1 MNIKASRKIF
11 LLFAVFFILGVPF
24 IFGDYLVFVISIIC
38 AYIIV
43 AFGMNILSGY
53 TGLISLGHQAFF
65 GIGAYTAAILGN
77 HFQGFPCIVALFLGG
92 FLSGV
97 IGFFLGFAALRT
109 SGVYLA
115 IATIAFGMIT
125 GEIFNEWSSLTGGS
139 TGLVVLPPALGP
151 LKFESSTA
159 LYYLILGVTAV
170 MFYFAVNLIASNTGR
185 AFIAIRESE
194 ISAQSY
200 GISLVKT
207 KTVSFAVSAFY
218 VGVAGGLYAY
228 LIKYVAPI
236 DFTIL
241 VGLEFVVIIVVGGLA
256 TISGSIIGAIILFSL
271 PQLFAGLAGWQ
282 EFVTGGVLLIVILFL
297 PDGLS
302 GGIRRFAGWFLDL
315 INSRGSGRNKL
326 R

>member
-1 MNIKASRKIF
+1 MNLKSLTIILLIF
-11 LLFAVFFILGVPF
+11 VALFLLGVPL
-24 IFGDYLVFVISIIC
+24 IFGDYLVFVVSIIC

-43 AFGMNILSGY
+43 AFGMNILCGY

-65 GIGAYTAAILGN
+65 GIGAYTVAILGSKIP
-77 HFQGFPCIVALFLGG
+77 GFPFVVALFLGG
-92 FLSGV
+92 SISGL
-97 IGFFLGFAALRT
+97 IGFLLGFTALRT

-125 GEIFNEWSSLTGGS
+125 GEVFNEWASLTGGAN
-139 TGLVVLPPALGP
+139 GLVVLPPALGP
-151 LKFESSTA
+151 FQFESSTA

-170 MFYFAVNLIASNTGR
+170 MSYFAINLVGSNTGR
-185 AFIAIRESE
+185 AFIAVRESE

-207 KTVSFAVSAFY
+207 KTVSFAISACY
-218 VGVAGGLYAY
+218 VGIAGGIYAY
-228 LIKYVAPI
+228 LIKYIAPI

-271 PQLFAGLAGWQ
+271 PQIFASLAGWQ
-282 EFVTGGVLLIVILFL
+282 ELVTGGVLLVVILFL
-297 PDGLS
+297 PEGLV
-302 GGIRRFAGWFLDL
+302 GGLYRLTNHLRRKFL
-315 INSRGSGRNKL
+315 
-326 R
+326 

>member
-1 MNIKASRKIF
+1 MNLKSLTII
-11 LLFAVFFILGVPF
+11 LLIVVALFFLGVPL

-43 AFGMNILSGY
+43 AFGMNILCGY

-65 GIGAYTAAILGN
+65 GIGAYTVAILGSKIP
-77 HFQGFPCIVALFLGG
+77 GFPFVVALFLGG
-92 FLSGV
+92 SISGL
-97 IGFFLGFAALRT
+97 IGFLLGFTALRT

-125 GEIFNEWSSLTGGS
+125 GEVFNEWASLTGGAN
-139 TGLVVLPPALGP
+139 GLVVLPPALGP
-151 LKFESSTA
+151 LQFESSTA

-170 MFYFAVNLIASNTGR
+170 MSYFAINLVGSNTGR
-185 AFIAIRESE
+185 AFIAVRESE

-207 KTVSFAVSAFY
+207 KTISFAISACY
-218 VGVAGGLYAY
+218 VGIAGGIYAY
-228 LIKYVAPI
+228 LIKYIAPI

-271 PQLFAGLAGWQ
+271 PQIFASLADWQ
-282 EFVTGGVLLIVILFL
+282 ELVTGGVLLVVILFL
-297 PDGLS
+297 PEGLV
-302 GGIRRFAGWFLDL
+302 GGLHRLTNHLRRKFL
-315 INSRGSGRNKL
+315 
-326 R
+326 

>member
-1 MNIKASRKIF
+1 MNLKSLTIILLIF
-11 LLFAVFFILGVPF
+11 VTLFLLGVPL
-24 IFGDYLVFVISIIC
+24 IFGDYLVFVFSIIC

-43 AFGMNILSGY
+43 AFGMNILCGY

-65 GIGAYTAAILGN
+65 GIGAYTVAILGSKIP
-77 HFQGFPCIVALFLGG
+77 GFPFVVALFLGG
-92 FLSGV
+92 SISGL
-97 IGFFLGFAALRT
+97 IGFFLGFTALRT

-125 GEIFNEWSSLTGGS
+125 GEVFNEWASLTGGAN
-139 TGLVVLPPALGP
+139 GLVVLPPALGS
-151 LKFESSTA
+151 LQFESSTA

-170 MFYFAVNLIASNTGR
+170 MSYFAINLVGSNTGR
-185 AFIAIRESE
+185 AFIAVRESE

-207 KTVSFAVSAFY
+207 KTVSFAISACY
-218 VGVAGGLYAY
+218 VGIAGGIYAY
-228 LIKYVAPI
+228 LIKYIAPI

-271 PQLFAGLAGWQ
+271 PQIFASLAGWQ
-282 EFVTGGVLLIVILFL
+282 ELVTGGVLLVVILFL
-297 PDGLS
+297 PEGLV
-302 GGIRRFAGWFLDL
+302 GGLYRLTNHLRRKFL
-315 INSRGSGRNKL
+315 
-326 R
+326 

>member
-1 MNIKASRKIF
+1 MNLKSLTIILLIF
-11 LLFAVFFILGVPF
+11 VALFLLGVPL
-24 IFGDYLVFVISIIC
+24 IFGDYLVFVFSIIC

-43 AFGMNILSGY
+43 AFGMNILCGY

-65 GIGAYTAAILGN
+65 GIGAYTVAILGSKIP
-77 HFQGFPCIVALFLGG
+77 GFPFVVALFLGG
-92 FLSGV
+92 SISGL
-97 IGFFLGFAALRT
+97 IGFFLGFTALRT

-125 GEIFNEWSSLTGGS
+125 GEVFNEWASLTGGAN
-139 TGLVVLPPALGP
+139 GLVVLPPALGS
-151 LKFESSTA
+151 LQFESSTA

-170 MFYFAVNLIASNTGR
+170 MSYFAINLVGSNTGR
-185 AFIAIRESE
+185 AFIAVRESE

-207 KTVSFAVSAFY
+207 KTVSFAISACY
-218 VGVAGGLYAY
+218 VGIAGGIYAY
-228 LIKYVAPI
+228 LIKYIAPI

-271 PQLFAGLAGWQ
+271 PQIFASLAGWQ
-282 EFVTGGVLLIVILFL
+282 ELVTGGVLLVVILFL
-297 PDGLS
+297 PEGLV
-302 GGIRRFAGWFLDL
+302 GGLYRLTNHLRRKFL
-315 INSRGSGRNKL
+315 
-326 R
+326 

>member
-1 MNIKASRKIF
+1 MNLKSLTIILLIF
-11 LLFAVFFILGVPF
+11 VALFLLGVPL

-43 AFGMNILSGY
+43 AFGMNILCGY

-65 GIGAYTAAILGN
+65 GIGAYTVAILGSKIP
-77 HFQGFPCIVALFLGG
+77 GFPFVVALFLGG
-92 FLSGV
+92 SISGL
-97 IGFFLGFAALRT
+97 IGFFLGFTALRT

-125 GEIFNEWSSLTGGS
+125 GEVFNEWASLTGGAN
-139 TGLVVLPPALGP
+139 GLVVLPPALGS
-151 LKFESSTA
+151 LQFESSTA

-170 MFYFAVNLIASNTGR
+170 MSYFAINLVGSNTGR
-185 AFIAIRESE
+185 AFIAVRESE

-207 KTVSFAVSAFY
+207 KTISFAISACY
-218 VGVAGGLYAY
+218 VGIAGGIYAY
-228 LIKYVAPI
+228 LIKYIAPI

-271 PQLFAGLAGWQ
+271 PQIFASLAGWQ
-282 EFVTGGVLLIVILFL
+282 ELVTGGVLLVIILFL
-297 PDGLS
+297 PEGLV
-302 GGIRRFAGWFLDL
+302 GGLYRLTNHLRRKFL
-315 INSRGSGRNKL
+315 
-326 R
+326 

>member
-1 MNIKASRKIF
+1 MNLKSLTII
-11 LLFAVFFILGVPF
+11 LLIVVALFFLGVPL

-43 AFGMNILSGY
+43 AFGMNILCGY

-65 GIGAYTAAILGN
+65 GIGAYTVAILGSKIP
-77 HFQGFPCIVALFLGG
+77 GFPFVVALFLGG
-92 FLSGV
+92 SISGL
-97 IGFFLGFAALRT
+97 IGFFLGFTALRT

-125 GEIFNEWSSLTGGS
+125 GEVFNEWASLTGGAN
-139 TGLVVLPPALGP
+139 GLVVLPPALGS
-151 LKFESSTA
+151 LQFESSTA

-170 MFYFAVNLIASNTGR
+170 MSYFAINLVGSNTGR
-185 AFIAIRESE
+185 AFIAVRESE

-207 KTVSFAVSAFY
+207 KTVSFAISACY
-218 VGVAGGLYAY
+218 VGIAGGIYAY
-228 LIKYVAPI
+228 LIKYIAPI

-271 PQLFAGLAGWQ
+271 PQIFASLADWQ
-282 EFVTGGVLLIVILFL
+282 ELVTGGVLLVVILFL
-297 PDGLS
+297 PEGLV
-302 GGIRRFAGWFLDL
+302 GGLYRLTNHLRRKFL
-315 INSRGSGRNKL
+315 
-326 R
+326 

>member
-1 MNIKASRKIF
+1 MNLKSLTIILLIF
-11 LLFAVFFILGVPF
+11 VTLFLLGVPL
-24 IFGDYLVFVISIIC
+24 IFGDYLVFVFSIIC

-43 AFGMNILSGY
+43 AFGMNILCGY

-65 GIGAYTAAILGN
+65 GIGAYTVAILGSKIP
-77 HFQGFPCIVALFLGG
+77 GFPFVVALFLGG
-92 FLSGV
+92 SISGL
-97 IGFFLGFAALRT
+97 IGFLLGFTALRT

-125 GEIFNEWSSLTGGS
+125 GEVFNEWASLTGGAN
-139 TGLVVLPPALGP
+139 GLVVLPPALGS
-151 LKFESSTA
+151 LQFESSTA

-170 MFYFAVNLIASNTGR
+170 MSYFAINLVGSNTGR
-185 AFIAIRESE
+185 AFIAVRESE

-207 KTVSFAVSAFY
+207 KTVSFAISACY
-218 VGVAGGLYAY
+218 VGIAGGIYAY
-228 LIKYVAPI
+228 LIKYIAPI

-271 PQLFAGLAGWQ
+271 PQIFASLAGWQ
-282 EFVTGGVLLIVILFL
+282 ELVTGGVLLVVILFL
-297 PDGLS
+297 PEGLV
-302 GGIRRFAGWFLDL
+302 GGLYRLTNHLRRKFL
-315 INSRGSGRNKL
+315 
-326 R
+326 

>member
-1 MNIKASRKIF
+1 MNLKSLTIILLIF
-11 LLFAVFFILGVPF
+11 VTLFLLGVPL
-24 IFGDYLVFVISIIC
+24 IFGDYLVFVFSIIC

-43 AFGMNILSGY
+43 AFGMNILCGY

-65 GIGAYTAAILGN
+65 GIGAYTVAILGSKIP
-77 HFQGFPCIVALFLGG
+77 GFPFVVALFLGG
-92 FLSGV
+92 SISGL
-97 IGFFLGFAALRT
+97 IGFFLGFTALRT

-125 GEIFNEWSSLTGGS
+125 GEVFNEWASLTGGAN
-139 TGLVVLPPALGP
+139 GLVVLPPALGS
-151 LKFESSTA
+151 LQFESSTA

-170 MFYFAVNLIASNTGR
+170 MSYFAINLVGSNTGR
-185 AFIAIRESE
+185 AFIAVRESE

-207 KTVSFAVSAFY
+207 KTVSFAISACY
-218 VGVAGGLYAY
+218 VGIAGGIYAY
-228 LIKYVAPI
+228 LIKYIAPI

-271 PQLFAGLAGWQ
+271 PQIFASLAGWQ
-282 EFVTGGVLLIVILFL
+282 ELVTGGVLLVIILFL
-297 PDGLS
+297 PEGLV
-302 GGIRRFAGWFLDL
+302 GGLYRLTNHLRRKFL
-315 INSRGSGRNKL
+315 
-326 R
+326 

>member
-1 MNIKASRKIF
+1 MNINTARKMFPIF
-11 LLFAVFFILGVPF
+11 AALLLLGVPF
-24 IFGDYLVFVISIIC
+24 IFGEYLIFVISVIC

-43 AFGMNILSGY
+43 AFGMNILCGY

-65 GIGAYTAAILGN
+65 GIGAYTAAILGTQI
-77 HFQGFPCIVALFLGG
+77 QGFPCIVALFLGG
-92 FLSGV
+92 LISGV

-125 GEIFNEWSSLTGGS
+125 GEVFHEWASLTGGS
-139 TGLVVLPPALGP
+139 NGIAVLPPVLGP

-159 LYYLILGVTAV
+159 LYYLILGVTAA
-170 MFYFAVNLIASNTGR
+170 MSYFAVNLIASNTGR
-185 AFIAIRESE
+185 AFIAVRESE

-200 GISLVKT
+200 GISLVRT

-218 VGVAGGLYAY
+218 VGVAGGIYAY

-236 DFTIL
+236 DFTLL

-271 PQLFAGLAGWQ
+271 PQIFAGLADWQ
-282 EFVTGGVLLIVILFL
+282 ELVTGGVLLIVILFL
-297 PDGLS
+297 PEGLS
-302 GGIRRFAGWFLDL
+302 GGLYRFTDWCRRLIR
-315 INSRGSGRNKL
+315 SKKSGKNTI
-326 R
+326 

>member
-1 MNIKASRKIF
+1 MNLKSLTIILLIF
-11 LLFAVFFILGVPF
+11 VALFLLGVPL
-24 IFGDYLVFVISIIC
+24 IFGDYLVFVVSIIC

-43 AFGMNILSGY
+43 AFGMNILCGY

-65 GIGAYTAAILGN
+65 GIGAYTVAILGSKIP
-77 HFQGFPCIVALFLGG
+77 GFPFVVALFLGG
-92 FLSGV
+92 SISGL
-97 IGFFLGFAALRT
+97 IGFFLGFTALRT

-125 GEIFNEWSSLTGGS
+125 GEVFNEWASLTGGAN
-139 TGLVVLPPALGP
+139 GLVVLPPALGS
-151 LKFESSTA
+151 LQFESSTA

-170 MFYFAVNLIASNTGR
+170 MSYFAINLVGSNTGR
-185 AFIAIRESE
+185 AFIAVRESE

-207 KTVSFAVSAFY
+207 KTVSFAISACY
-218 VGVAGGLYAY
+218 VGIAGGIYAY
-228 LIKYVAPI
+228 LIKYIAPI

-271 PQLFAGLAGWQ
+271 PQIFASLAGWQ
-282 EFVTGGVLLIVILFL
+282 ELVTGGVLLVVILFL
-297 PDGLS
+297 PEGLV
-302 GGIRRFAGWFLDL
+302 GGLYRLTNHLRRKFL
-315 INSRGSGRNKL
+315 
-326 R
+326 